1 MEMEATTAPT
11 TTPSEED
18 MLSVPSFWIPVVVA
32 YISYDIIST
41 IVNVGSL
48 IFLYWFRDEPIVAMG
63 QPRLL
68 TVMCFGSFL
77 FSLTLTIGHLNVI
90 GGDSLLGTQEV
101 RWYSLCRFAKWLWIF
116 SESIVEQIIFW
127 CLYRVYKVM
136 QFRRNQVV
144 LPRHIIAPFLA
155 GMTVP
160 LVVFA
165 VYSKV
170 KYSREPDKD
179 KCDDDPDVF
188 YLIYS
193 IRMSSTVATLAF
205 SSKLQHVQ
213 ESVGDTRRIQRF
225 QVLKVITASV
235 WIPYY
240 FTPVPNKLDDAIAD
254 SVAMQRVYL
263 ILLYLPLFLDSVG
276 SAIFLV
282 FPRMYLLWYERV
294 HGELPDHVQ
303 VYGGGNVHYCV
314 RSRTFTR
321 ADSQLTS
328 GTGTSSSMADL
339 ELPQSHQR

>member
-144 LPRHIIAPFLA
+144 LARHVIVPFLVGLNLPLAILA
-155 GMTVP
+155 G
-160 LVVFA
+160 FEKHRKNK
-165 VYSKV
+165 SD
-170 KYSREPDKD
+170 ENIE
-179 KCDDDPDVF
+179 CEDD
-188 YLIYS
+188 S
-193 IRMSSTVATLAF
+193 ILWYWWFPISLLMTLAVAIF
-205 SSKLQHVQ
+205 AWRLRLVN
-213 ESVGDTRRIQRF
+213 ESVGDTRRILRWEVYKLCTF
-225 QVLKVITASV
+225 SF
-235 WIPYY
+235 WIIYY
-240 FTPVPNKLDDAIAD
+240 IPILQNKLNDALAD
-254 SVAMQRVYL
+254 SVTAQRVFV
-263 ILLYLPLFLDSVG
+263 ILYNAAMFLYSVG
-276 SAIFLV
+276 PAFCLV
-282 FPRMYLLWYERV
+282 LPRMYYVWHERV
-294 HGELPDHVQ
+294 HGQLPNHVK